1 MSKSDKSEKRL
12 SISKKRV
19 NTQLIIMWAGVVLSI
34 FGMFVPEFSIFGMSS
49 AVIGIP
55 GGILA
60 IVGAF
65 MMIFGNKC
73 PYCGSKKVGRNIGG
87 TPKKE
92 VECPDCKKK
101 MDVK

>member
-1 MSKSDKSEKRL
+1 MSDKKEVKL
-12 SISKKRV
+12 SISKKYV
-19 NTQLIIMWAGVVLSI
+19 NVQLVLIWVGVVLSLL
-34 FGMFVPEFSIFGMSS
+34 GMFAPEFFLLGISS
-49 AVIGIP
+49 RIIGIP

-65 MMIFGNKC
+65 IMVFGNKC

-101 MDVK
+101 IDIK